1 MRFLKKLRSGNFW
14 VSIISAGILIAEVV
28 FDFEIKTEYLNQILL
43 GILGLLTMCG
53 IISDHGEKET
63 VLPNATNDPNNPKQ
77 DSQDSFSNIKS
88 ICDTISLL
96 LNKVTINSTND
107 NPKDNKGENMNN
119 ENFNQSTNEE
129 VLEEEQNLDTLDANE
144 NLTDITTDNINN
156 FNIDKKDLINE
167 NTNKD
172 AICDNKND
180 SSLEDIENNI
190 DCENTTETIVDD
202 NIDNGYIDNK
212 VTADNIDNENVG
224 NKFDDNQCMTESLED
239 TFENQKMVEPKEEK
253 IDNNFDDDTSTNI
266 EIFDIV
272 NK

>member
-1 MRFLKKLRSGNFW
+1 MRFLKKLKSGNFW

-129 VLEEEQNLDTLDANE
+129 VLEEEQNLDTLDANKNLTDKSSFDVINE
-144 NLTDITTDNINN
+144 NLTDITADNINN

-180 SSLEDIENNI
+180 SGLEDIENNI

-202 NIDNGYIDNK
+202 NIDNE
-212 VTADNIDNENVG
+212 NIGD
-224 NKFDDNQCMTESLED
+224 KFDDNQCMTESLED